1 MEKGRRPNRRCSR
14 DWSSALNLIL
24 LFEIILQQHDRISR
38 ILLVQAQCYWFYS

>member
-24 LFEIILQQHDRISR
+24 VILPLRKSTQTFQNQLD
-38 ILLVQAQCYWFYS
+38 QDQYYWFY